1 MLPCPPPPSI
11 TREKD
16 EYTQSIIAD
25 MQRLGLRYAGITY
38 TSGAALMHWVAE
50 SQGLR
55 CGSWSMAS
63 TNPALSTL
71 SFPISHPSQS
81 QNADP
86 DYFEQLAECARRMIA
101 KGYLC

>member
-1 MLPCPPPPSI
+1 
-11 TREKD
+11 
-16 EYTQSIIAD
+16 

-55 CGSWSMAS
+55 CGSWSTAS
-63 TNPALSTL
+63 TYPALSTL
-71 SFPISHPSQS
+71 SFPPSHTLPITKS
-81 QNADP
+81 DP

-101 KGYLC
+101 KGYLYADDTPVERMREVGDQ